1 MLKGQ
6 HTCLEWGHEVMMH
19 HRTMEGHLRSRLQ
32 EIKVENWDQE
42 EGMYNT
48 GHHGFAWCLSGSPL
62 KECFY
67 Y

>member
-1 MLKGQ
+1 
-6 HTCLEWGHEVMMH
+6 MH